1 MPHSCPTRRASDL
14 CDHRTLEKLQPSA
27 KNKDR
32 RRTFHFRQQGWIS
45 ILSLEQISCPKRPYP
60 LYFTLD
66 IGKAGEAGS
75 ASATPCRQFRN
86 SLQRGLRR
94 AEPGNELKIGDGS
107 DVG

>member
-1 MPHSCPTRRASDL
+1 MARAHQ

-45 ILSLEQISCPKRPYP
+45 ILSLDQISCPQRTYP

-66 IGKAGEAGS
+66 IGKAGEDGS
-75 ASATPCRQFRN
+75 ASATPCLHLRY
-86 SLQRGLRR
+86 SLLREIDR
-94 AEPGNELKIGDGS
+94 VHIRTTVTHATLALRLLL
-107 DVG
+107 

>member
-32 RRTFHFRQQGWIS
+32 RRTFHLRQQGWIS

-60 LYFTLD
+60 LYFTLAID
-66 IGKAGEAGS
+66 KAGEAGS
-75 ASATPCRQFRN
+75 ASPTPFRQSRN
-86 SLQRGLRR
+86 SLQRGLPR
-94 AEPGNELKIGDGS
+94 AEDRKSTRLNS
-107 DVG
+107 CH